1 MIYWLFQYAEWSVY
15 TSEMCWPTFMWN
27 TDFGCTSW
35 SERTGGTG
43 GRTIDRLSYH
53 WFSKPLFSWHVWEH
67 LKRAF
72 CMKRKHDPSHSP
84 LTDDHSGVLGLGW
97 IIQLYGS
104 CIQEIFCNAFWLPV
118 YGFDQSDMFWLVSC
132 NCHLS
137 VTISTQHSLSTS
149 MSIRFWQ
156 DHWKTIL

>member
-1 MIYWLFQYAEWSVY
+1 MPNGPCTHQRCVDLLSCE
-15 TSEMCWPTFMWN
+15 TPTLAVPHDPRGQEGWV
-27 TDFGCTSW
+27 
-35 SERTGGTG
+35 GGVG
-43 GRTIDRLSYH
+43 TIDRLSYH
-53 WFSKPLFSWHVWEH
+53 WFSEPLFSWHVWEH

-84 LTDDHSGVLGLGW
+84 LTNDHSGVLGLGR

-104 CIQEIFCNAFWLPV
+104 CIQEIFCNTFWLPV